1 MIIRWSQRKREAS
14 LCSKEQKRESTQHSD
29 VQICTMEKW
38 IYCIFLPV
46 FGVCLGRLTKG
57 WLARLLFFSR
67 SGTVFVT
74 QLVMHFKSSNWIWI
88 FDFLLKSLGIGNF
101 HPLKICTR
109 MSLVLFEQ
117 ELNNSTSRDPLH
129 PQLFCDS
136 LTLLDVLPNWGENS
150 RPLSF
155 QNNIFKWI
163 PCFSMNII
171 FNPLTD
177 RDNAISLWRE
187 QKNLP
192 EGSENV

>member
-1 MIIRWSQRKREAS
+1 MIVRWSQRKRETS
-14 LCSKEQKRESTQHSD
+14 LCCKDQRRESTQHSD
-29 VQICTMEKW
+29 VQICTHGKW
-38 IYCIFLPV
+38 ICCIFLPL
-46 FGVCLGRLTKG
+46 FGVCPGSLTKG
-57 WLARLLFFSR
+57 WLARLLLFSR

-74 QLVMHFKSSNWIWI
+74 QLVMHFKSSNWI

-101 HPLKICTR
+101 HPLKIWTR

-117 ELNNSTSRDPLH
+117 ELNTSKDLLH
-129 PQLFCDS
+129 SQLFCDS

-150 RPLSF
+150 RSLSF
-155 QNNIFKWI
+155 QDNIFNWI
-163 PCFSMNII
+163 LCFSMNII